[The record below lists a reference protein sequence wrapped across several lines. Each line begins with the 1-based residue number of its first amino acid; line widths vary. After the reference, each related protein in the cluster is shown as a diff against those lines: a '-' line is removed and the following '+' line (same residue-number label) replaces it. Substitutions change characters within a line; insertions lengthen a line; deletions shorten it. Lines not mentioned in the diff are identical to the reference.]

1 MDLSLLKTLKTKL
14 HEAEQFS
21 DVWDYFL
28 TNFGEVPE
36 FIALGQRGSD
46 PFLETVLAE
55 VGKQL
60 FGREIHVTNMLL
72 TRIPEYRFIHG
83 TVFLEGKLTTA
94 LYFEE
99 IHKGLLAVLWSS
111 RPPETK
117 FVRFTGRALYDAMNR
132 SEN

>member
-1 MDLSLLKTLKTKL
+1 MDLSLLKTLEKKL
-14 HEAEQFS
+14 HEAAKFA
-21 DVWDYFL
+21 DVWDYFM

-46 PFLETVLAE
+46 PFLETVLSE
-55 VGKQL
+55 VGRQL
-60 FGREIHVTNMLL
+60 FGRDVRIDELLL
-72 TRIPEYRFIHG
+72 TRIPEYGFFHG
-83 TVFLEGKLTTA
+83 TVWIEGKLTTA
-94 LYFEE
+94 LYFEK
-99 IHKGLLAVLWSS
+99 IHKGLLAILWSD